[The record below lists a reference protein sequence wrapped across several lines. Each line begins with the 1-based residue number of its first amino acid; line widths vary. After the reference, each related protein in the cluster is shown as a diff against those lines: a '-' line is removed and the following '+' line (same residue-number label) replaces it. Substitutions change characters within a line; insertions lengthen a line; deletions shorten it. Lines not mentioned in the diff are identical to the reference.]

1 MEAQDTS
8 QTDLIKGG
16 SKRLRSKKTSR
27 SRIIAEDQEQV
38 RI

>member
-16 SKRLRSKKTSR
+16 FKRLRSRKTSR
-27 SRIIAEDQEQV
+27 SRIVAEDQKQDH
-38 RI
+38 I